1 VLSPFCARMASARER
16 RGRLTAASGRGLRML
31 ERGEVDGTS
40 SSFSGPNNVFV
51 PCSCLTTSSS
61 LSTFSLTSR
70 VHRRVR
76 MSAAL
81 SWCWARIACARG
93 NRTARFGILRE
104 ALVGERLTAASGRGL
119 RMLARGEVEG
129 VGGVQGGGGTSS
141 SFLGVNNVFV
151 GTKNGCKL
159 GGGGGAA
166 FVAGGGALGGVVDRG
181 GDDVGYIGG
190 GGDGSLGYIAGGGV
204 GSLVEHGGG
213 GGGALGALGG
223 GGGGA
228 FGVVGALV
236 GKRGC

>member
-1 VLSPFCARMASARER
+1 MASARER

-40 SSFSGPNNVFV
+40 SAFSGPNNVFV

-93 NRTARFGILRE
+93 NRTARFGILRK

-190 GGDGSLGYIAGGGV
+190 GGV

-228 FGVVGALV
+228 FGVVGRGVRLV
-236 GKRGC
+236 VVVVVVLSVLLVVIRRIL